1 MPRDHDSIWIDR
13 SLLTGTQYRT
23 DANLAARQSIYAY
36 QRPALALPSLV
47 LELAGLH
54 GDETIADVGCGNGAY
69 LAELARRG
77 HAGPVLGADLS
88 AGMLRAAGRRA
99 PGAGLVVA
107 DAAGLP
113 LPAGACDLALAMHM
127 LYHVPDKE
135 AVARELRR
143 VTRPGGQVLVG
154 LNGSDHLREL
164 RELIN
169 EALPAAGW
177 RAGSDGAA
185 PVVSERLNLDGG
197 HELLAGVFTSVTRH
211 DFTAELLLPG
221 PEPVEDYVRSMII
234 TQDLPEPERL
244 VAAVA
249 SRIPAGRDG
258 VFRVRTHSGCLVCS

>member
-1 MPRDHDSIWIDR
+1 VHCGRHGAVA
-13 SLLTGTQYRT
+13 GTCPGGFAT
-23 DANLAARQSIYAY
+23 
-36 QRPALALPSLV
+36 
-47 LELAGLH
+47 
-54 GDETIADVGCGNGAY
+54 
-69 LAELARRG
+69 
-77 HAGPVLGADLS
+77 
-88 AGMLRAAGRRA
+88 
-99 PGAGLVVA
+99 GAGLVVA

-113 LPAGACDLALAMHM
+113 LCAGACDLALAMHM
-127 LYHVPDKE
+127 LYHVPDQE
-135 AVARELRR
+135 AVVRELRR

-169 EALPAAGW
+169 EELPAAGR
-177 RAGSDGAA
+177 RAGPAGGAA

-197 HELLAGVFTSVTRH
+197 HQLLAGVFTSVTRH

-234 TQDLPEPERL
+234 TQELPEPERL